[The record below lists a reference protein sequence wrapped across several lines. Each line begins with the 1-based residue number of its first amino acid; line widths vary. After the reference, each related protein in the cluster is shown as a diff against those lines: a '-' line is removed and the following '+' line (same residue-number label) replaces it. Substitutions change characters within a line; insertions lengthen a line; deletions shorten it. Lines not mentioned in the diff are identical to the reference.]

1 MSEIQS
7 LPGMEGLPD
16 PLDAAQLR
24 AEEARAVFEA
34 RWGNTPW
41 MDDYF
46 RLLAEGWDCRQAAY
60 IIWACQPKGQR
71 DPQTQ
76 QEFAVSIGLTSDRTI
91 RKWRDGNPAIDE
103 RIHELTASALMQARA
118 EVFGALIAAATN
130 PSPRAC
136 TDRKLFFEMTGDY
149 SRDQVIRIGTA
160 LPDDLAELSAEE
172 LRALA
177 QTPGALAQTPGAAAA
192 GLDGE

>member
-16 PLDAAQLR
+16 PLDEAQLR

-46 RLLAEGWDCRQAAY
+46 RLLAEGWDWRQAAY
-60 IIWACQPKGQR
+60 IVWACQPKGQR

-91 RKWRDGNPAIDE
+91 RKWRDGNPAIEE
-103 RIHELTASALMQARA
+103 RIHELTASALMKARA
-118 EVFGALIAAATN
+118 EVFGALIEAATN

-136 TDRKLFFEMTGDY
+136 TDRKLFLELTGDY
-149 SRDQVIRIGTA
+149 SRDQVVRIGMA
-160 LPDDLAELSAEE
+160 LPNDLAELSVEE

-177 QTPGALAQTPGAAAA
+177 QTPVSAAE
-192 GLDGE
+192 GRDGQ

>member
-1 MSEIQS
+1 MSEVIQS

-24 AEEARAVFEA
+24 AEEARSVFEA

-46 RLLAEGWDCRQAAY
+46 SLLAEGWDWRQAAY
-60 IIWACQPKGQR
+60 IVWACQPKASR
-71 DPQTQ
+71 IPATQ
-76 QEFAVSIGLTSDRTI
+76 QEFAVSIGLTTDRTI
-91 RKWRDGNPAIDE
+91 RKWRDNNPAIDE
-103 RIHELTASALMQARA
+103 RIHELTASALMKARA
-118 EVFGALIAAATN
+118 EVFGALIASATS

-136 TDRKLFFEMTGDY
+136 TDRKLFLELTGDY
-149 SRDQVIRIGTA
+149 SRDQVIRIGAA

-177 QTPGALAQTPGAAAA
+177 RTPGSAQ
-192 GLDGE
+192 DE

>member
-24 AEEARAVFEA
+24 AGEARAVFEA

-46 RLLAEGWDCRQAAY
+46 SLLAEGWDWRQAAY
-60 IIWACQPKGQR
+60 IVWACQPKASR
-71 DPQTQ
+71 IPATQ
-76 QEFAVSIGLTSDRTI
+76 QEFAVSIGLTTDRTI

-103 RIHELTASALMQARA
+103 RIHELTASALMKARA
-118 EVFGALIAAATN
+118 EVFDALITAATN

-136 TDRKLFFEMTGDY
+136 TDRKLFLQMTGDFKPEQTL
-149 SRDQVIRIGTA
+149 RLGGA
-160 LPDDLAELSAEE
+160 LPDDLAEVSAAE

-177 QTPGALAQTPGAAAA
+177 QTPTSPRGEDGAPRDR
-192 GLDGE
+192 DGE

>member
-1 MSEIQS
+1 MSEVIQS

-34 RWGNTPW
+34 RWGNSPW

-46 RLLAEGWDCRQAAY
+46 RLLGEGWSWRQAAY
-60 IIWACQPKGQR
+60 IVWACQPKGAR
-71 DPQTQ
+71 DPATQ

-91 RKWRDGNPAIDE
+91 RAWRDKNAAIDE
-103 RIHELTASALMQARA
+103 RIHELTASALMKARA
-118 EVFGALIAAATN
+118 EVFAALIEAATN

-136 TDRKLFFEMTGDY
+136 TDRKLFLEITGDY
-149 SRDQVIRIGTA
+149 KREETLRIG
-160 LPDDLAELSAEE
+160 LPDDLAEASIDE

-177 QTPGALAQTPGAAAA
+177 NAPGEPG
-192 GLDGE
+192 E

>member
-46 RLLAEGWDCRQAAY
+46 RLLAEGWQWRQAAY
-60 IIWACQPKGQR
+60 IVWSCQPKGQR
-71 DPQTQ
+71 EPQTQ
-76 QEFAVSIGLTSDRTI
+76 QEFAVSIGLASDRAI
-91 RKWRDGNPAIDE
+91 RKWREGNPAIDE
-103 RIHELTASALMQARA
+103 RIHELTASALMKARA
-118 EVFGALIAAATN
+118 EVFGALIASATN

-136 TDRKLFFEMTGDY
+136 TDRKLFLELTGDY
-149 SRDQVIRIGTA
+149 SREQIVRIGTT
-160 LPDDLAELSAEE
+160 LPDDLAELSADE

-177 QTPGALAQTPGAAAA
+177 QTPVSAAE
-192 GLDGE
+192 GGRDGQ